1 MTALRPFFV
10 LAAPILAA
18 LALAAPPA
26 LAATPPEPG
35 VSAPAP
41 VLAYAF
47 SVRVTLAPPVEVG
60 DADGGRRRFIAI
72 TGGEVYGPRLHGT
85 VLPGG
90 GDWQTILPGG
100 LTRIEARYFLKADDG
115 TVIEI
120 TNPGVRVASPEVT
133 QRLAKGEKVDPAL
146 YYFRTAPVFKAGS
159 AAQSWLQRAVF
170 VGRGIRNPDSVVIDY
185 YEVQ

>member
-1 MTALRPFFV
+1 MKLPR
-10 LAAPILAA
+10 LIAA
-18 LALAAPPA
+18 LL
-26 LAATPPEPG
+26 LAATPGLAVADPA
-35 VSAPAP
+35 APTP
-41 VLAYAF
+41 TLTYAF
-47 SVRVTLAPPVEVG
+47 SVKVTLAPPVEVG
-60 DADGGRRRFIAI
+60 EADGGRRRFIAI

-90 GDWQTILPGG
+90 GDWQTIMPDG

-120 TNPGVRVASPEVT
+120 TNPGVRVASTEVT
-133 QRLAKGEKVDPAL
+133 QRLAHGEKVDPAL

-159 AAQSWLQRAVF
+159 AAQGWLQRAVF
-170 VGRGIRNPDSVVIDY
+170 VGRGVRNPDSVVIDY